1 MKKKLCRR
9 YFMNPSLVFVSGL
22 AVTCLTSLA
31 SVIYMQR
38 PLRALLEEL
47 CGTRHRA
54 DFWTIF
60 SNIAVTLV
68 PAIFAMHYEPDSHT
82 TLLEVARQVKLGLVG
97 LATSIL
103 LLGLVLSRFIPRP
116 NPTGAGAAS
125 AR

>member
-1 MKKKLCRR
+1 MLCVESSRCEEKFASFYAHGNSALSLALFRPSVERSPGLCRTACNEEKLCRR

-31 SVIYMQR
+31 TVIYMQR

-60 SNIAVTLV
+60 SNIAVTLL
-68 PAIFAMHYEPDSHT
+68 PAIFA
-82 TLLEVARQVKLGLVG
+82 
-97 LATSIL
+97 
-103 LLGLVLSRFIPRP
+103 
-116 NPTGAGAAS
+116 
-125 AR
+125 